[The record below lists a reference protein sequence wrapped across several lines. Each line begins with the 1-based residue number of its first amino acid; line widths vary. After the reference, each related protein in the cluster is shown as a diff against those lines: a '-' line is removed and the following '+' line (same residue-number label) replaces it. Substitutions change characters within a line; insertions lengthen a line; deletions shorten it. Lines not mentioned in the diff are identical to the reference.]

1 MAAEPLAADPADAP
15 GARVDPKTANIVY
28 HDWEATHYDDKW
40 SISYDR
46 RCIDYALGRFRR
58 AVPGWDGEP
67 YGPVLEIGCGTGFF
81 SLNLAQAGVVEDV
94 HVTDISQGMVDV
106 CVRNGRRLGLDVTG
120 QQADAEA
127 LPFGDAAFDL
137 VLGHAVVHHL
147 PDLDAAFGEVRRVL
161 KPGGRL
167 VVAGEPTLL
176 GDAVANQ
183 WKRATRLALRTAA
196 ALVGRERL
204 LRPPM
209 AAVPEDERA
218 AAALEAHV
226 DQHIFTPAE
235 LERLAVRAGFRDV
248 RVVTEELTANWFG
261 WVTRTAEAM
270 LQPHLVGDR
279 YRFAAYR
286 TWQTLFWLDDR
297 VLRRVVPRDLSYNA
311 ILTATA

>member
-1 MAAEPLAADPADAP
+1 MAAEPLQPRHDPIDAP
-15 GARVDPKTANIVY
+15 GVDPKHANIVY

-40 SISYDR
+40 SISYDQ

-58 AVPGWDGEP
+58 AIPDWDGEP

-81 SLNLAQAGVVEDV
+81 SLNLAQAGAVEDV
-94 HVTDISQGMVDV
+94 HVTDISEGMVDV

-120 QQADAEA
+120 EQADAEA
-127 LPFGDAAFDL
+127 LPFDDATFDL

-147 PDLDAAFGEVRRVL
+147 PDLDVAFAEARRVL

-167 VVAGEPTLL
+167 VIAGEPTLL

-183 WKRATRLALRTAA
+183 WKRATRLTLKAVG
-196 ALVGRERL
+196 ALVGTERVLREPLADVPDHERG
-204 LRPPM
+204 
-209 AAVPEDERA
+209 AAG
-218 AAALEAHV
+218 LEAHV

-235 LERLAVRAGFRDV
+235 LERLARRAGFRDV
-248 RVVTEELTANWFG
+248 HAHTEELTANWFG

-270 LQPHLVGDR
+270 LQPHLVPDR

-286 TWQTLFWLDDR
+286 AWQALFWVDDH
-297 VLRRVVPRDLSYNA
+297 VLRPFVPRSLCYNA
-311 ILTATA
+311 ILTGTA